1 MSARSGPGGRW
12 LWYLY
17 GALGAIGLAW
27 LLFHLFPGALQGE
40 DDSPHLVYLVALLA
54 LVGGGSLGRIA
65 RQGLPGVRRAAGQLG
80 IWIVIA
86 VALLV
91 GYSYR
96 AEVSDAGRRISA
108 LLMPAQGEAMGGQ
121 TMRFTLEADRQF
133 HVKAMVG
140 GVPVYFL
147 VDTGASDVLLS
158 KADARRL
165 GIDTGSLSYSQLYR
179 TASGTA
185 RGAPITLPEIDIG
198 TIRVADVN
206 ASVSEGDT
214 DGSLLGMSFLGRL
227 SGYEV
232 NGDMLTLRQ

>member
-27 LLFHLFPGALQGE
+27 LLFRLFPGALQGE
-40 DDSPHLVYLVALLA
+40 DDSRRLVYLVALLA
-54 LVGGGSLGRIA
+54 LVGGGLGRIA

-80 IWIVIA
+80 IWIGIA
-86 VALLV
+86 VALLL

-96 AEVSDAGRRISA
+96 AEVSDAGRRIST
-108 LLMPAQGEAMGGQ
+108 LLMPAQGEAVGGQ

-140 GVPVYFL
+140 GIPVYFL
-147 VDTGASDVLLS
+147 VATGASDVLVS
-158 KADARRL
+158 QADARRL
-165 GIDTGSLSYSQLYR
+165 GIDPGSLSYSQLYR

-185 RGAPITLPEIDIG
+185 RGAPVTLPEIDIG
-198 TIRVADVN
+198 TIRVTDVN

-214 DGSLLGMSFLGRL
+214 DISLLGMSFLSRL

-232 NGDMLTLRQ
+232 NGDTLTLRQ

>member
-1 MSARSGPGGRW
+1 MSARSSSGGRW

-17 GALGAIGLAW
+17 GALGAVGLAW

-40 DDSPHLVYLVALLA
+40 DDTRRLVYLMALLA
-54 LVGGGSLGRIA
+54 LVGGGLGRIA
-65 RQGLPGVRRAAGQLG
+65 RRGLPAVGRAAGQLA
-80 IWIVIA
+80 IWIGIA
-86 VALLV
+86 VALLL

-96 AEVSDAGRRISA
+96 TEMSDVGRRIVG
-108 LLMPAQGEAMGGQ
+108 LLMPAQGEAVGGQ

-133 HVKAMVG
+133 HVKAMVAG
-140 GVPVYFL
+140 IPVYFL

-158 KADARRL
+158 PADARRL
-165 GIDTGSLSYSQLYR
+165 GIDPGSLSYTELYR

-185 RGAPITLPEIDIG
+185 RAAPITLPEIDVG
-198 TIRVADVN
+198 TIRLTEVS
-206 ASVSEGDT
+206 ASVGEGDS

-232 NGDMLTLRQ
+232 NGDTLILRQ

>member
-1 MSARSGPGGRW
+1 MSATSGPGGRW

-17 GALGAIGLAW
+17 GALGAVGLAW

-40 DDSPHLVYLVALLA
+40 DDTRRLVYLVALLA
-54 LVGGGSLGRIA
+54 LVGGGLGRVA
-65 RQGLPGVRRAAGQLG
+65 RRGLPAVGRAAGQLA
-80 IWIVIA
+80 IWIGIA
-86 VALLV
+86 AALLL

-96 AEVSDAGRRISA
+96 AEMTDAGRRIVGV
-108 LLMPAQGEAMGGQ
+108 LIPAQGEAVGDQ

-140 GVPVYFL
+140 GIPLYFL

-158 KADARRL
+158 QADARRL
-165 GIDTGSLSYSQLYR
+165 GIDPGSLSYTELYR

-198 TIRVADVN
+198 TIRLTDVN
-206 ASVSEGDT
+206 ASVSEGGT

-232 NGDMLTLRQ
+232 NGDTLTLRQ

>member
-1 MSARSGPGGRW
+1 MSATSGPGGRW

-17 GALGAIGLAW
+17 GALGAVGLAW

-40 DDSPHLVYLVALLA
+40 DDTRRLVYLVALLA
-54 LVGGGSLGRIA
+54 LVGGGLGRVA
-65 RQGLPGVRRAAGQLG
+65 RHGLPAVGRAAGQLA
-80 IWIVIA
+80 IWIGIA
-86 VALLV
+86 VALLL

-96 AEVSDAGRRISA
+96 AEMTDAGRRIVGV
-108 LLMPAQGEAMGGQ
+108 LIPAQGEAVGSQ

-133 HVKAMVG
+133 HVKAMMG
-140 GVPVYFL
+140 GIPLYFL

-158 KADARRL
+158 QTDARRL
-165 GIDTGSLSYSQLYR
+165 GIDPESLSYTELYR

-198 TIRVADVN
+198 TIRLTDVN
-206 ASVSEGDT
+206 ASVSEGGT
-214 DGSLLGMSFLGRL
+214 DSSLLGMSFLGRL

-232 NGDMLTLRQ
+232 NGDTLTLRQ

>member
-1 MSARSGPGGRW
+1 
-12 LWYLY
+12 
-17 GALGAIGLAW
+17 
-27 LLFHLFPGALQGE
+27 
-40 DDSPHLVYLVALLA
+40 
-54 LVGGGSLGRIA
+54 
-65 RQGLPGVRRAAGQLG
+65 
-80 IWIVIA
+80 
-86 VALLV
+86 
-91 GYSYR
+91 
-96 AEVSDAGRRISA
+96 
-108 LLMPAQGEAMGGQ
+108 MGGQ

-158 KADARRL
+158 QADARRL

-198 TIRVADVN
+198 TIRVTDVN

-232 NGDMLTLRQ
+232 NGDTLTLRQ

>member
-1 MSARSGPGGRW
+1 MNAKGGPGGRW

-17 GALGAIGLAW
+17 GALGALGLAW

-40 DDSPHLVYLVALLA
+40 DDNRRLVYLAALLA
-54 LVGGGSLGRIA
+54 LVGGGSIGSIA
-65 RQGLPGVRRAAGQLG
+65 RQGAPGVGRAAGQLA
-80 IWIVIA
+80 IWIAIG
-86 VALLV
+86 VALLL

-96 AEVSDAGRRISA
+96 AELSDASRRISA
-108 LLMPAQGEAMGGQ
+108 LLLPAQGQALDGQ

-140 GVPVYFL
+140 GTPVYFL

-158 KADARRL
+158 QADARRV
-165 GIDTGSLSYSQLYR
+165 GIDPEALSYTQLYR

-185 RGAPITLPEIDIG
+185 RGAAVTLPEIDIG
-198 TIRVADVN
+198 TIRLTDVN
-206 ASVSEGDT
+206 ASVSEGGT

-227 SGYEV
+227 SGYQV
-232 NGDMLTLRQ
+232 DGDTLTLRQ

>member
-65 RQGLPGVRRAAGQLG
+65 RQGPPGVRRAAGQLG

-86 VALLV
+86 VALLL

-121 TMRFTLEADRQF
+121 RMRFTLEADRQF

-158 KADARRL
+158 QADARRL

-179 TASGTA
+179 TASGNA

-198 TIRVADVN
+198 TIRVTDVN

-232 NGDMLTLRQ
+232 NGDTLTLRQ

>member
-1 MSARSGPGGRW
+1 MSAKTGPGGRW

-40 DDSPHLVYLVALLA
+40 DDSRRLVYLVALLA
-54 LVGGGSLGRIA
+54 LVGGGLGRIA

-80 IWIVIA
+80 IWIGIA
-86 VALLV
+86 VALLL

-108 LLMPAQGEAMGGQ
+108 LLMPAQGEAVGGQ

-140 GVPVYFL
+140 GIPIYFL
-147 VDTGASDVLLS
+147 VDTGASDVLVS
-158 KADARRL
+158 QADARRL
-165 GIDTGSLSYSQLYR
+165 GIDPGSLSYSQLYR

-185 RGAPITLPEIDIG
+185 RGAPVTLPEIDIG
-198 TIRVADVN
+198 TIRVTDVN

-214 DGSLLGMSFLGRL
+214 DGSLLGMSFLSRL

-232 NGDMLTLRQ
+232 NGDTLTLRQ

>member
-1 MSARSGPGGRW
+1 MNARGGPGSRW
-12 LWYLY
+12 IWYLY
-17 GALGAIGLAW
+17 GALGTLGLAW

-40 DDSPHLVYLVALLA
+40 DDNRRLVYLAALLA

-65 RQGLPGVRRAAGQLG
+65 RAGAPGVRRAAGQLG
-80 IWIVIA
+80 IWIGIGV
-86 VALLV
+86 VLLL

-96 AEVSDAGRRISA
+96 AEVTDAGRRISA
-108 LLMPAQGEAMGGQ
+108 LLLPAQGQAVDGQ
-121 TMRFTLEADRQF
+121 TMRFSLEADHQF

-140 GVPVYFL
+140 GTPVYFL

-158 KADARRL
+158 QADARRV
-165 GIDTGSLSYSQLYR
+165 GIDPGTLSYTQLYR

-185 RGAPITLPEIDIG
+185 RGAAITLPEIVIG
-198 TIRVADVN
+198 TIRVTNVN

-232 NGDMLTLRQ
+232 SGDTLILRQ

>member
-1 MSARSGPGGRW
+1 MSAKTGLGGRW

-40 DDSPHLVYLVALLA
+40 DDSRRLVYLVALLA
-54 LVGGGSLGRIA
+54 LVGGGLGRIA

-80 IWIVIA
+80 IWIGIA
-86 VALLV
+86 VALLL

-108 LLMPAQGEAMGGQ
+108 LLMPAQGEAVGGQ

-140 GVPVYFL
+140 GIPIYFL
-147 VDTGASDVLLS
+147 VDTGASDVLVS
-158 KADARRL
+158 QADARRL
-165 GIDTGSLSYSQLYR
+165 GIDPGSLSYSQLYR

-185 RGAPITLPEIDIG
+185 RGAPVTLPEIDIG
-198 TIRVADVN
+198 TIRVTDVN

-214 DGSLLGMSFLGRL
+214 DGSLLGMSFLSRL

-232 NGDMLTLRQ
+232 NGDTLTLRQ

>member
-1 MSARSGPGGRW
+1 MSAKTGPGGRW

-27 LLFHLFPGALQGE
+27 LLFRLFPGALQGE
-40 DDSPHLVYLVALLA
+40 DDSRRLVYLVALLA
-54 LVGGGSLGRIA
+54 LVGGGLGRIA

-80 IWIVIA
+80 IWIGIA
-86 VALLV
+86 VALLL

-108 LLMPAQGEAMGGQ
+108 LLMPAQGEAVGGQ

-140 GVPVYFL
+140 GIPVYFL
-147 VDTGASDVLLS
+147 VDTGASDVLVS
-158 KADARRL
+158 QADARRL
-165 GIDTGSLSYSQLYR
+165 GIDPGSLSYSQLYR

-185 RGAPITLPEIDIG
+185 RGAPVTLPEIDIG
-198 TIRVADVN
+198 TIRVTDVN

-214 DGSLLGMSFLGRL
+214 DGSLLGMSFLSRL

-232 NGDMLTLRQ
+232 NGDTLTLRQ